1 MRTGIYPTAATI
13 TATLIKPVFAG
24 TQHFDKA
31 EEKRPVII
39 INAMA
44 IVLSALVVGVGS
56 YFYLLKN
63 SVFFLIGIPLE
74 TLSFLAVIRLNQVR
88 QYFNANLLM
97 LSTNAIFIAYWST
110 VLGSS
115 ISLELLLAFNTI
127 IIFHLS
133 SAFFLYKRSGALL
146 GCIAATVVFAA
157 WMVANAHYNFIQ
169 PIQLSPDVSLTM
181 KWSTTVALLVFIL
194 CVMMSYV
201 AQIRSLIA
209 SAQQLRE
216 ASERKSIFL
225 REVFHEIRTP
235 MNAIFSIGQLFE
247 LRKSKYSMAERKE
260 INQLF
265 ASCYLARNVINHVL
279 EMSRIESGNFYSVM
293 KEAISLK
300 DCISH
305 CIAVNSYLAASR
317 GIKIEMT
324 FDRQLGEPINS
335 DPLLLTKILNNILS
349 NAVKFASGNSLI
361 HLSCTKDADQ
371 IIFKVTNQ
379 GVVDPDIAGKMFDR
393 FVSKREQF
401 EGTGLGLSIT
411 RHLISLFGGQIA
423 LDPVDPSSPFTTTIT
438 FNIPYEAGVG
448 KTRQQLP
455 PKFMKGCFTGGK
467 VVIIEDDLL
476 SAELLIKFLKEMG
489 IDPVLCKDHASVT
502 AVIHTEKPNLVI
514 SDLNMPGFDGRD
526 LLQYIKNDPEL
537 KGIPV
542 LIISGDAFLKDEML
556 ATGACGFITK
566 PVFISD
572 LHLEL
577 AKYLPHHIFS

>member
-1 MRTGIYPTAATI
+1 MKTGNYPTTAAI
-13 TATLIKPVFAG
+13 RAMLIQPVFAG
-24 TQHFDKA
+24 TRHIGKA
-31 EEKRPVII
+31 EEKRPIII

-44 IVLSALVVGVGS
+44 IVLSALVIGVGS
-56 YFYLLKN
+56 YFYFLKS

-74 TLSFLAVIRLNQVR
+74 TLSFFAVIRLNHVR

-146 GCIAATVVFAA
+146 ACIIATVLFAA
-157 WMVANAHYNFIQ
+157 WMVANSHYNFIK
-169 PIQLSPDVSLTM
+169 PLQLSPDISLTM

-201 AQIRSLIA
+201 AQIRSLLA
-209 SAQQLRE
+209 SAQKLRE
-216 ASERKSIFL
+216 VSERKSVFL

-247 LRKSKYSMAERKE
+247 LRKSQYSVAERKE

-265 ASCYLARNVINHVL
+265 ASCYLARNIINHVL
-279 EMSRIESGNFYSVM
+279 EMSRIESGNFYSIM
-293 KEAISLK
+293 KESVSLK
-300 DCISH
+300 DCVSH

-317 GIKIEMT
+317 GIKIDLR
-324 FDRQLGEPINS
+324 FDRQLMPPINS
-335 DPLLLTKILNNILS
+335 DSLLLIKILNNILS
-349 NAVKFASGNSLI
+349 NAVKFASGNSMI
-361 HLSCTKDADQ
+361 YVSCVKEEDQ
-371 IIFKVTNQ
+371 IIFKVRNQ
-379 GVVDPDIAGKMFDR
+379 GVVDPEIATRMFDR

-411 RHLISLFGGQIA
+411 KHLVGLFGGHII
-423 LDPVDPSSPFTTTIT
+423 LEPVDLSAPSTTTIA
-438 FNIPYEAGVG
+438 FNIPYEAGAG
-448 KTRQQLP
+448 KIKQQLP

-489 IDPVLCKDHASVT
+489 IAPVLCRDHESVIRI
-502 AVIHTEKPNLVI
+502 IHEEKPNLII
-514 SDLNMPGFDGRD
+514 SDLNMPGFSGRD
-526 LLQYIKNDPEL
+526 LLQYMKKDTAL
-537 KGIPV
+537 KGTPV
-542 LIISGDAFLKDEML
+542 LIVSGDAFLKEEML
-556 ATGACGFITK
+556 QAGASGFITK

-577 AKYLPHHIFS
+577 AKYLPHHILS

>member
-1 MRTGIYPTAATI
+1 MRTGNYPTTAAI
-13 TATLIKPVFAG
+13 KAMLIKPVLAG
-24 TQHFDKA
+24 TRHIGKA

-44 IVLSALVVGVGS
+44 IVLSALVIGVGS
-56 YFYLLKN
+56 YFYFLKS

-74 TLSFLAVIRLNQVR
+74 TLSFFAVIRLNHIR

-133 SAFFLYKRSGALL
+133 SAFFLYKKSGALL
-146 GCIAATVVFAA
+146 ACIIATVIFAA
-157 WMVANAHYNFIQ
+157 WMVANSHYNFIQ
-169 PIQLSPDVSLTM
+169 PLQLSPDVSLTM
-181 KWSTTVALLVFIL
+181 RWSTTVALLVFIL

-201 AQIRSLIA
+201 AQIRSLLA
-209 SAQQLRE
+209 SAQKHRE
-216 ASERKSIFL
+216 ASERKSVFL

-247 LRKSKYSMAERKE
+247 LRKSRYSVAERKE

-265 ASCYLARNVINHVL
+265 ASCYLARNIINHVL
-279 EMSRIESGNFYSVM
+279 EMSRIESGNFYSIM
-293 KEAISLK
+293 KESVSLK
-300 DCISH
+300 DCVSH

-317 GIKIEMT
+317 GIKIDLR
-324 FDRQLGEPINS
+324 FDRQLMHPINS
-335 DPLLLTKILNNILS
+335 DSLLLIKILNNILS
-349 NAVKFASGNSLI
+349 NAVKFASGNSMI
-361 HLSCTKDADQ
+361 HVSCVKEEDQ
-371 IIFKVTNQ
+371 IIFKVRNQ
-379 GVVDPDIAGKMFDR
+379 GVVDPDIATRMFDR

-411 RHLISLFGGQIA
+411 KHLVGLFGGDIT
-423 LDPVDPSSPFTTTIT
+423 LEPVDPSAPATTTIA
-438 FNIPYEAGVG
+438 FNIPYEAGTG
-448 KTRQQLP
+448 KIKQQLP

-476 SAELLIKFLKEMG
+476 SAELLMKFLKEMG
-489 IDPVLCKDHASVT
+489 IDPVLCRDHESVT
-502 AVIHTEKPNLVI
+502 SVIQQEKPNLII
-514 SDLNMPGFDGRD
+514 SDLNMPGFSGRD
-526 LLQYIKNDPEL
+526 LLQYVKNDITL
-537 KGIPV
+537 KGTPV
-542 LIISGDAFLKDEML
+542 LIVSGDAFLKEEML
-556 ATGACGFITK
+556 QTGASGFITK

-577 AKYLPHHIFS
+577 AKYLPHHILS

>member
-1 MRTGIYPTAATI
+1 MITGNYPTTAAI
-13 TATLIKPVFAG
+13 KAMLIKPILAG
-24 TQHFDKA
+24 TLHISKA

-44 IVLSALVVGVGS
+44 IVLSVLVIGVGS
-56 YFYLLKN
+56 YFYYLKS

-74 TLSFLAVIRLNQVR
+74 TLSFFAVIRLNHIR

-133 SAFFLYKRSGALL
+133 SAFFLYKKSGALL
-146 GCIAATVVFAA
+146 ACIIATIIFAA
-157 WMVANAHYNFIQ
+157 WMVANSHYNFIQ
-169 PIQLSPDVSLTM
+169 PLQLSPEVSLIM
-181 KWSTTVALLVFIL
+181 RWSTTIALLVFIL

-201 AQIRSLIA
+201 AQIRSLLT
-209 SAQQLRE
+209 SAQKHRE
-216 ASERKSIFL
+216 ASERKSVFL

-247 LRKSKYSMAERKE
+247 LRKSQYSIAERKE

-265 ASCYLARNVINHVL
+265 ASCYLARNIINHVL
-279 EMSRIESGNFYSVM
+279 EMSRIESGNFYSIM
-293 KEAISLK
+293 KESVSLK
-300 DCISH
+300 DCVSH

-317 GIKIEMT
+317 GIKIDLR
-324 FDRQLGEPINS
+324 FDRQLMPPINS
-335 DPLLLTKILNNILS
+335 DSLLLIKILNNILS
-349 NAVKFASGNSLI
+349 NAVKFASGNSVI
-361 HLSCTKDADQ
+361 HVSCMKEEDQ
-371 IIFKVTNQ
+371 ILFKVRNQ
-379 GVVDPDIAGKMFDR
+379 GVVDPEIATRMFDR

-411 RHLISLFGGQIA
+411 KHLVGLFGGDII
-423 LDPVDPSSPFTTTIT
+423 LEPVDPSAPATTTIA
-438 FNIPYEAGVG
+438 FNIPYEAGTG
-448 KTRQQLP
+448 KIRQQLP

-476 SAELLIKFLKEMG
+476 SAELLMKFLKEMG
-489 IDPVLCKDHASVT
+489 IAPVLCRDHASVT
-502 AVIHTEKPNLVI
+502 NVIHEEKPNLII
-514 SDLNMPGFDGRD
+514 SDLNMPGFSGRD
-526 LLQYIKNDPEL
+526 LLQYVKNDITL
-537 KGIPV
+537 KGTPV
-542 LIISGDAFLKDEML
+542 VIVSGDAFLKEEML
-556 ATGACGFITK
+556 QTGASGFITK
-566 PVFISD
+566 PVFMSD

-577 AKYLPHHIFS
+577 AKYLPHHILS